1 MGHIELSRDA
11 DLLVVAPA
19 SADLLARMANGL
31 ADDMAA
37 TVLLATDKPVLAAP
51 AMNVRMWLHPATRR
65 NIAQPKKDGVRFVG
79 PDDGALACG
88 ESGPGPLAEP
98 LAIVAGLDARLADTP
113 TPPPPPP

>member
-19 SADLLARMANGL
+19 SADLLARMAGGL

-65 NIAQPKKDGVRFVG
+65 NIAQLKKDGVRFVG
-79 PDDGALACG
+79 PDDGDRK
-88 ESGPGPLAEP
+88 ST
-98 LAIVAGLDARLADTP
+98 RLNSSHQC
-113 TPPPPPP
+113 PPRM